1 MEGGRPPLH
10 RRGIGKQVTG
20 DLFDRKLIERYVFVE
35 GGDDPVAPAPG
46 RGTRAVD
53 LETVGVG
60 VPGLI
65 EPMPAPPLAE
75 VRAGEQSLDEP
86 LVIVGARV
94 GAERIDVVDGG
105 EQSR

>member
-1 MEGGRPPLH
+1 MEGGRQPLH

-20 DLFDRKLIERYVFVE
+20 DLLDRESIERHVFVE
-35 GGDDPVAPAPG
+35 GGDDPVAPTPG

-75 VRAGEQSLDEP
+75 VRAGERWGRIGSSPWGVFAPTKPP
-86 LVIVGARV
+86 LM
-94 GAERIDVVDGG
+94 
-105 EQSR
+105 